1 MGSNLNT
8 KADDFEGIKQIVIN
22 ENIQFVIV
30 GPDDPL
36 GLGIVDFFTEDEQL
50 KHIPILG
57 PPAEGARLEASKSF
71 AKAFMQRHNIPT
83 ASYRVFQQHE
93 YEAAKQCV
101 INHSLPVVIKAD
113 GLSAG
118 KGVSVCSSTEEGLA
132 FLADIFENN
141 KFGSAGS
148 QAVIEQFLDGIELSA
163 FILTDGSNYVLLPE
177 AKDYKRIGEGDTG
190 PNTGGMGSV
199 SPVPFA
205 DDAFMEKVKANIIV
219 PTLNGLQAERI
230 PYRGFIF
237 FGLINVK
244 GEPMVIEYNA
254 RMGDPETQ
262 VVFPR
267 IKSDILPLFLQAA
280 RGELSTTSIDINPD
294 YAAAV
299 IAVSHGYPGAYE
311 SGKIISGLENVQ
323 ESIIFQAGT
332 KISGDECLTAGGRVL
347 AVTSL
352 SPTLKHAIEKS
363 YSSLAAISFSNMSYR
378 KDIGQDLLKFT

>member
-1 MGSNLNT
+1 M
-8 KADDFEGIKQIVIN
+8 
-22 ENIQFVIV
+22 
-30 GPDDPL
+30 
-36 GLGIVDFFTEDEQL
+36 GIVDFFTEDEHL
-50 KHIPILG
+50 KNIPILG

-101 INHSLPVVIKAD
+101 MNHSLPVVIKAD

-118 KGVSVCSSTEEGLA
+118 KGVSVCSTKEAGLE
-132 FLADIFENN
+132 FLAEIFENN
-141 KFGSAGS
+141 KFGRAGC
-148 QAVIEQFLDGIELSA
+148 QAVIEQFLDGIELSV
-163 FILTDGSNYVLLPE
+163 FILTDGKNYVLLPE

-190 PNTGGMGSV
+190 PNTGGMGSI

-205 DDAFMEKVKANIIV
+205 DESFMAKVKTKVID
-219 PTLNGLQAERI
+219 PTINGLREERI
-230 PYRGFIF
+230 QYRGFIF
-237 FGLINVK
+237 FGLINVG

-267 IKSDILPLFLQAA
+267 IKSDIVPLFLQAA
-280 RGELSTTSIDINPD
+280 RGELSTTHIDINPD

-299 IAVSHGYPGAYE
+299 IAVSQGYPGSYE
-311 SGKIISGLENVQ
+311 SGKKISGLEMM
-323 ESIIFQAGT
+323 EDSIVFQAGT
-332 KISGDECLTAGGRVL
+332 KMSGDECLTAGGRVL

-352 SPTLKHAIEKS
+352 SPGLKHAIEKS
-363 YSSLAAISFSNMSYR
+363 YKSLSAVSFSNMAYR
-378 KDIGQDLLKFT
+378 KDIGQDLLKYTERT